1 MNEPIQQQ
9 IQHVK
14 PVMDG
19 LAVIGWISAL
29 TGMLTSVFGLL
40 AAILSFAWCAIRVY
54 ETDFVQT
61 WLKKRRR
68 R

>member
-9 IQHVK
+9 MQHVK

-40 AAILSFAWCAIRVY
+40 AAILSFAWCALRVY
-54 ETDFVQT
+54 ETKTFQD
-61 WLKKRRR
+61 WLKRRGR
-68 R
+68 